1 MENPMA
7 AQVQYGEYQRQAAWI
22 NANDWQFEQ
31 PAKRHPVRA
40 TVAKALV
47 ALAARVAPTA
57 SQANPGTPALA
68 Q

>member
-1 MENPMA
+1 MENPMTFQQHYA
-7 AQVQYGEYQRQAAWI
+7 DHQRQSAWI
-22 NANDWQFEQ
+22 NANDWQFERTE
-31 PAKRHPVRA
+31 KRYPVRA

-57 SQANPGTPALA
+57 GQSNTGAPALA